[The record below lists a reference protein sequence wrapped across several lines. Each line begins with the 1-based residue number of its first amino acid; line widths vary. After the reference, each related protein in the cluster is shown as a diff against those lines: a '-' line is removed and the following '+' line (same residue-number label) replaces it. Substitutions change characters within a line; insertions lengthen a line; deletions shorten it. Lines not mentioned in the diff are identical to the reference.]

1 MRWQSALRIGI
12 AIAGIGVAVLV
23 YLNLRERPVDDTST
37 DTAPLGDANA
47 VSVTEAIEG
56 EANTLEILGEDGKPA
71 IVLTYQKSKVFAD
84 GRKEF
89 DDVSAMF
96 VRSGVKNTIAS
107 KRAVATGQAGPTG
120 MQPAVIVFTGDVKLS
135 SEDGI
140 SVEAKEEATFYNI
153 EQKTVIPGPMT
164 FTRGR
169 LSGSGVGADLYMD
182 RSVLW
187 INSDAKLSVA
197 PEIAGGEPIAASA
210 TKIGLAD
217 AEHYMVLEENAVMT
231 HHSQRLSATNA
242 RVSFTPTG
250 DVVQFIELRGQA
262 RVTSTGSAASK
273 PNLSAENIN
282 LTFAPD
288 TGLLTHTKLV
298 QSAVVDLRD
307 GAGVTKVKGSDI
319 DIFVGPDGETIT
331 KLQATNPV
339 EVTLPQQSAQP
350 AKVIKAKGL
359 TAEGDDSRG
368 LTRAVFSGGVIYNES
383 RPATRGQ
390 AAMSRVATS
399 ESLELGLKGDLAQVD
414 TALFRQN
421 VEVKDGDLVAS
432 AQEGT
437 YDSAKETLK
446 LRSPAGAKRPKAT
459 SGEMDITAAE
469 IDADMTADGFVAVG
483 RVDSFL
489 TPSPTSKSKSTGGL
503 FEAGK
508 QITGTSEK
516 LTYRREA
523 GTVVYEG
530 AVFLVQGDSSLRGD
544 RVDIDDAKSDLVAKG
559 NVISKLAMDMGG
571 ARPDVKDAKG
581 AKPQKPS
588 EISAAQLVYT
598 DAARTAVYTGGA
610 KLDTPTGESLQGD
623 QVTLTLEPGDRKLK
637 TAVAVAPAGDQVVIR
652 LNEQRQAL
660 GTRATYTAATD
671 AFHVRGSLAAFIV
684 PAPERG
690 PGECNVV
697 SGSDL
702 DFNRT
707 AGEAEVR
714 TDGGAL
720 GRGKQ
725 VKCADVLK
733 VIK

>member
-1 MRWQSALRIGI
+1 MRWQSALRIVI

-23 YLNLRERPVDDTST
+23 YMNLRDRPVDVTAT
-37 DTAPLGDANA
+37 DTAPLDDTNA
-47 VSVTEAIEG
+47 ISITEAIEG
-56 EANTLEILGEDGKPA
+56 GANTLEILGEDGTPA

-89 DDVSAMF
+89 DDVSGMF
-96 VRSGVKNTIAS
+96 VRSAVKNTIAA

-120 MQPAVIVFTGDVKLS
+120 MQPAVIVFTGDVTLS

-140 SVEAKEEATFYNI
+140 SVKAKEEATFYNI
-153 EQKTVIPGPMT
+153 EQKTVIPGAMT
-164 FTRGR
+164 FVRGR

-187 INSDAKLSVA
+187 INSDAKLNVE
-197 PEIAGGEPIAASA
+197 PEMEGGAPIAASA

-217 AEHYMVLEENAVMT
+217 AEHYMVLEGDAVMA

-250 DVVQFIELRGQA
+250 DVVQFIELRGQS
-262 RVTSTGSAASK
+262 RVESTGSAASK

-298 QSAVVDLRD
+298 QSAVVELRE
-307 GAGVTKVKGSDI
+307 GTGVTRVKGSDI
-319 DIFVGPDGETIT
+319 DIFMGLDGETLT

-339 EVTLPQQSAQP
+339 EVSLPQQSAQP
-350 AKVIKAKGL
+350 AKLIKASAL
-359 TAEGDDSRG
+359 IAEGDDARG
-368 LTRAVFSGGVIYNES
+368 LTRAVFTGGVTYNET
-383 RPATRGQ
+383 RPAGRGQ

-421 VEVKDGDLVAS
+421 FVVKDGDLVAS

-437 YDSAKETLK
+437 YDSVKETLR
-446 LRSPAGAKRPKAT
+446 LRSAAGGKRPKAT
-459 SGEMDITAAE
+459 NAEMDITAAE
-469 IDADMTADGFVAVG
+469 IDADMKTDGFVATG

-489 TPSPTSKSKSTGGL
+489 TPSSKAKTKSAGGL

-508 QITGTSEK
+508 QITGSSEK
-516 LTYRREA
+516 LAYRRDA
-523 GTVVYEG
+523 GTAVYEG

-544 RVDIDDAKSDLVAKG
+544 RVEIDDVKSDLVAKG
-559 NVISKLAMDMGG
+559 RVISKLAMVMGN
-571 ARPDVKDAKG
+571 APADTKDAKS
-581 AKPQKPS
+581 QKPS
-588 EISAAQLVYT
+588 EISADQLVYT
-598 DAARTAVYTGGA
+598 DAARTAVYTGA
-610 KLDTPTGESLQGD
+610 ARLDTPTGESLQGE

-637 TAVAVAPAGDQVVIR
+637 TAVATAPAGGQVRIA
-652 LNEQRQAL
+652 LLEQRQAI
-660 GTRATYTAATD
+660 GSRATYTAATD
-671 AFHVRGSLAAFIV
+671 AYQVRGSLAAFVV
-684 PAPERG
+684 PDKDR

-697 SGSDL
+697 SGSLL
-702 DFNRT
+702 DFKRT
-707 AGEAEVR
+707 EGESEVR

-720 GRGKQ
+720 GRMKPA
-725 VKCADVLK
+725 KCADVLK
-733 VIK
+733 GAK

>member
-23 YLNLRERPVDDTST
+23 YMNLRERPVDDTAT
-37 DTAPLGDANA
+37 VVAPLSDANA
-47 VSVTEAIEG
+47 ISVTEAVEG
-56 EANTLEILGEDGKPA
+56 GANTLEILGEDGTPA

-89 DDVSAMF
+89 DDVSATF

-120 MQPAVIVFTGDVKLS
+120 MQPAVIVFTGDVRLS
-135 SEDGI
+135 SQDGI

-187 INSDAKLSVA
+187 INSDAKLNVA

-210 TKIGLAD
+210 AKIGLAD
-217 AEHYMVLEENAVMT
+217 ADHYMVLEQNAVMT

-242 RVSFTPTG
+242 RVSFAPTG
-250 DVVQFIELRGQA
+250 DVVQFIELRGQS
-262 RVTSTGSAASK
+262 RVASTGAAASK
-273 PNLSAENIN
+273 PNLRAENIN

-288 TGLLTHTKLV
+288 TGLPTHTKLV
-298 QSAVVDLRD
+298 QSAVAELREN
-307 GAGVTKVKGSDI
+307 AGVTRVKGSEI

-331 KLQATNPV
+331 KLQATDPV
-339 EVTLPQQSAQP
+339 EVTLPQQNTQP
-350 AKVIKAKGL
+350 AKVITADGL
-359 TAEGDDSRG
+359 VAGGDDTRG
-368 LTRAVFSGGVIYNES
+368 LTQAVFSGGVIYNES
-383 RPATRGQ
+383 RPATPGQ

-399 ESLELGLKGDLAQVD
+399 ESLELGLKGDLAQVE
-414 TALFRQN
+414 TAVFRQN
-421 VEVKDGDLVAS
+421 FEVKDGDLVAT

-446 LRSPAGAKRPKAT
+446 LRSPAGATRPKAT
-459 SGEMDITAAE
+459 SGEMDIAAAE
-469 IDADMTADGFVAVG
+469 IDADLKADGFVAVG

-489 TPSPTSKSKSTGGL
+489 TPSSTSKTKPAGGL

-508 QITGTSEK
+508 QITGASEK
-516 LTYRREA
+516 LTYRRDA
-523 GTVVYEG
+523 GTAVYEG
-530 AVFLVQGDSSLRGD
+530 AVFLVQGDSSLRAD
-544 RVDIDDAKSDLVAKG
+544 RVDIDDVKSDLVAKG
-559 NVISKLAMDMGG
+559 NVISKLAIVMGG
-571 ARPDVKDAKG
+571 APTDAKDATG
-581 AKPQKPS
+581 AKTQKAS
-588 EISAAQLVYT
+588 EISATQLVYT

-623 QVTLTLEPGDRKLK
+623 QVTLTLEPSDRKLK
-637 TAVAVAPAGDQVVIR
+637 TAVAVASDGGQVRI
-652 LNEQRQAL
+652 LLLEQRQAI
-660 GTRATYTAATD
+660 GSRATYTAATD
-671 AFHVRGSLAAFIV
+671 SYQVRGSLAAFIV
-684 PAPERG
+684 PAPDRA
-690 PGECNVV
+690 GECNVV
-697 SGSDL
+697 SGSEL
-702 DFNRT
+702 DFKRT
-707 AGEAEVR
+707 GGESEVR

-720 GRGKQ
+720 GRMKPA
-725 VKCADVLK
+725 KCAEVLK